1 MPRAGLTRDR
11 VVAAAEEYVDEV
23 GWEQLNLSAL
33 ATRLGVRQPSLYKHT
48 EGLDE
53 LRLRI
58 AIRAGREITEVMARA
73 AVGLAG
79 RDALVAMCRAY
90 RAWAKAHPGRYASCQ
105 RAGQPGDEWETVA
118 RAWLQVSLDVL
129 AGFDLTGDDAI
140 DALRALRVGAARV
153 RQLGSARRIRHTGG
167 CRPQFRPHGRRVRRF
182 TDVMDGHR
190 SGLSNCLSE
199 SWDESRLSQVLS
211 ARLRPCVPGSAG
223 SLTPSLGC
231 SLRPRC
237 WRPSCAR
244 SRGRGSRRSSWPRSR
259 GTSSWPQLVG
269 DRRVLPAVAGA
280 ATVAAALS
288 PC

>member
-11 VVAAAEEYVDEV
+11 VVAAAEDYVDEV

-58 AIRAGREITEVMARA
+58 AIRAGREITEVMGRA

-90 RAWAKAHPGRYASCQ
+90 RTWAKAHPGRYASCQ

-140 DALRALRVGAARV
+140 DALRALRSALHGFVSLEALGGFGIPVDVDRSFDRMVAAF
-153 RQLGSARRIRHTGG
+153 A
-167 CRPQFRPHGRRVRRF
+167 
-182 TDVMDGHR
+182 D
-190 SGLSNCLSE
+190 
-199 SWDESRLSQVLS
+199 
-211 ARLRPCVPGSAG
+211 
-223 SLTPSLGC
+223 SLTS
-231 SLRPRC
+231 
-237 WRPSCAR
+237 WTVTAR
-244 SRGRGSRRSSWPRSR
+244 
-259 GTSSWPQLVG
+259 
-269 DRRVLPAVAGA
+269 A
-280 ATVAAALS
+280 
-288 PC
+288 